1 MNTLITILDGITE
14 TSMPFNEFVLYRA
27 NHFKDENQI
36 LIICG
41 PKKELPKVTV
51 PENLEI
57 VYAGRNLFR
66 IRKTILSQIKGC
78 NDRHDFYAIHLHQ
91 NKSSVLSQIAMI
103 GTGFSRKTVF
113 TIHSTFTGY
122 KLHNKIQSYISGLFA
137 HNVTCVSKAS
147 YAAYPSSLKR
157 IKGSRVLPLQNGVDI
172 ERVDSL
178 LTNEKVE
185 NDKLTFVYV
194 ARMIPLKNHNFLLD
208 VIKETNNKA
217 HFLFIGAEDENIM
230 KRIKEEH
237 LGDKITCTGLIPR
250 NDVFRKLEQSDV
262 YISSSTLEGLPI
274 SVLEG
279 MYAGLPA
286 ILSDIVQHREVGE
299 NSALI
304 KLLPFDKAEWVEA
317 INRMC
322 QIEKEEIQ
330 RLGYFSRK
338 YVRDNFSLEKMH
350 NQYTQIYET
359 LRNR

>member
-27 NHFKDENQI
+27 NHFKDEKQM
-36 LIICG
+36 LIVCG
-41 PKKELPKVTV
+41 PKKDLPKVAI

-57 VYAGRNLFR
+57 VYAGRNLLR

-78 NDRHDFYAIHLHQ
+78 NDRHESYAIHLHQ
-91 NKSSVLSQIAMI
+91 NKSSVLSQLAMI
-103 GTGFSRKTVF
+103 GTGFSRKSLF

-147 YAAYPSSLKR
+147 YAAYPSSLKKL
-157 IKGSRVLPLQNGVDI
+157 KGTRVKPLQNGVDI

-178 LTNEKVE
+178 LTNEKAE
-185 NDKLTFVYV
+185 NDRLNFVYV

-208 VIKETNNKA
+208 VIKETDDKA
-217 HFLFIGAEDENIM
+217 HFLFIGAEDDIIK
-230 KRIKEEH
+230 KRIKEEN

-250 NDVFRKLEQSDV
+250 NEVFRKLEQSDV

-299 NSALI
+299 NSALVR
-304 KLLPFDKAEWVEA
+304 LLPFDKGKWVGA
-317 INRMC
+317 INGMC
-322 QIEKEEIQ
+322 QIDKEEIQ
-330 RLGYFSRK
+330 HLGKLSRK
-338 YVRDNFSLEKMH
+338 YVRENFSLEKMH